1 MSDPVPEMK
10 GDRWRATHRAN
21 VVSILGA
28 DAPRVISQGTKFY
41 NVDRWTVRILVKN
54 MCDWAK
60 ANPGCVPTR
69 ANVTEWV
76 NASNN
81 EKVKDNE
88 RRIVI
93 AATPNTLSLRV
104 ALALV
109 GGGYHEAWHTKY
121 SCRRNL
127 TVDEACALI
136 LPRWAKLPDWA
147 PLHGLLQDWNNIVE
161 DIRIERRGNE
171 DYPGCYDKMCELQ
184 DFILM
189 QEFADRQ
196 ELLTEEGPKPL
207 EKPLPIVTGMFR
219 DLGLGYD
226 TDTQNQ
232 ALRSYKERNAD
243 ACDLVENGP
252 LRPLLNESIDM
263 PRSDVLGCLRVAMD
277 VLIEL
282 QKLIDPEDMQ
292 KAADDAQASG
302 GKPKCPKCGAPGK
315 DLVVRPLS
323 DGKGGKIKGKGIITC
338 TKCGWQEVVDLKF
351 APPKA
356 AQPAPPQDADDM
368 IKFED
373 MPQQPGEVDSDGEGQ
388 PGDGEGSGKGKGKGS
403 SQDKTDG
410 KGQGGSDEGDDDSA
424 EDGDADGASGGSG
437 GGEEEG
443 DEDGEGSGNGSEDD
457 EGSGNGSDE
466 GDEDGE
472 GSGDGDND
480 DSSQDG
486 DTDGKGS
493 GKGQGDDSSDSE
505 GEEPA
510 PGAGGHHWD
519 PERAKAWEMVAE
531 EVLDAA
537 SKGEEAGLRDLS
549 SALEEAFEAVRD
561 REGADC
567 TDEEKVWRPYN
578 PALDIITM
586 VPPSDSG
593 KADDQRR
600 AKALLASVKSECS
613 FLRARLRA
621 IVRAVEQRAVIHGV
635 RRGREL
641 SERMLVDSVAAIR
654 SGQAPSRA
662 YYTISDKI
670 DTSIAAAIV
679 IDQSSSMA
687 WPRTKLQDATRCL
700 VALTEPLDAIGAAVL
715 VAGFRDGPGNPNG
728 VDYADMQSGEFHR
741 AEGVCHDVFKGF
753 DEKFQS
759 ACWRFSNTRAVG
771 GTPMA
776 DGVQFGLEC
785 LSTRSEGHR
794 VLFIVTDGEPNYGH
808 TPVIKRQIRIAKKS
822 GINVIGVGIG
832 AESKSVMTLFPDHVW
847 ADRISELP
855 KALIDKLNEIL
866 DFRGIGRGRPLAKSA

>member
-1 MSDPVPEMK
+1 MTDPVPEMK

-21 VVSILGA
+21 VVAILGTE
-28 DAPRVISQGTKFY
+28 APRVISQGTKFY
-41 NVDRWTVRILVKN
+41 NVDRWTVRILVKH

-76 NASNN
+76 TSANN
-81 EKVKDNE
+81 EKVKENE

-93 AATPNTLSLRV
+93 AATPTTLSLRV

-127 TVDEACALI
+127 TVDEACTLI
-136 LPRWAKLPDWA
+136 LPRWASVPDWA

-196 ELLTEEGPKPL
+196 ELLTERGPKPL

-252 LRPLLNESIDM
+252 IRPHLNESIDM
-263 PRSDVLGCLRVAMD
+263 PRTDVLGCLRVAMD

-282 QKLIDPEDMQ
+282 QKLIDPEDMK
-292 KAADDAQASG
+292 KAANDAQASG

-338 TKCGWQEVVDLKF
+338 TKCGWQEVVDLKI
-351 APPKA
+351 APPSA
-356 AQPAPPQDADDM
+356 AQPAPPQDADDL

-373 MPQQPGEVDSDGEGQ
+373 MPQQSGDADGEG
-388 PGDGEGSGKGKGKGS
+388 DGSKGEPQDGKGTGKGSGKGQPGS
-403 SQDKTDG
+403 SKDKP
-410 KGQGGSDEGDDDSA
+410 DS
-424 EDGDADGASGGSG
+424 SGGSG
-437 GGEEEG
+437 SSGKDDGSEDGADGKGSGGDEEGEGSSG
-443 DEDGEGSGNGSEDD
+443 DEDGEGSGSTDD
-457 EGSGNGSDE
+457 GDEPSDSDDASDE
-466 GDEDGE
+466 GKGGGE
-472 GSGDGDND
+472 G
-480 DSSQDG
+480 
-486 DTDGKGS
+486 
-493 GKGQGDDSSDSE
+493 GQGDDSSKTNDDK
-505 GEEPA
+505 PA

-537 SKGEEAGLRDLS
+537 TKGEEAGLRDLS

-567 TDEEKVWRPYN
+567 TDAERVWRPYN
-578 PALDIITM
+578 PALDIITV
-586 VPPSDSG
+586 VPPSDAG

-600 AKALLASVKSECS
+600 AKALLASVKAECS
-613 FLRARLRA
+613 FLRARLRS
-621 IVRAVEQRAVIHGV
+621 IVRAVEQRSVVHGV

-662 YYTISDKI
+662 YFTVSDKI

-700 VALTEPLDAIGAAVL
+700 VALTEPLDSIGAAVL
-715 VAGFRDGPGNPNG
+715 VAGFRDGPHNPNP
-728 VDYADMQSGEFHR
+728 VDYSDIQSGEFHR
-741 AEGVCHDVFKGF
+741 NEGVCHDVFKGF

-759 ACWRFSNTRAVG
+759 ACWRFANTRAVG
-771 GTPMA
+771 GTPMS

-785 LSTRSEGHR
+785 LSQRPEGHR

-847 ADRISELP
+847 AANISELP
-855 KALIDKLNEIL
+855 KALITKLNEIL

>member
-1 MSDPVPEMK
+1 
-10 GDRWRATHRAN
+10 
-21 VVSILGA
+21 
-28 DAPRVISQGTKFY
+28 
-41 NVDRWTVRILVKN
+41 
-54 MCDWAK
+54 
-60 ANPGCVPTR
+60 
-69 ANVTEWV
+69 
-76 NASNN
+76 
-81 EKVKDNE
+81 
-88 RRIVI
+88 
-93 AATPNTLSLRV
+93 
-104 ALALV
+104 V

-147 PLHGLLQDWNNIVE
+147 PLQGLLQEWNNIVE

-171 DYPGCYDKMCELQ
+171 DYPGCPDKMCELQ

-196 ELLTEEGPKPL
+196 ELLTERGPKPL

-219 DLGLGYD
+219 DMGLGYD

-232 ALRSYKERNAD
+232 ALRSYRERNAD

-263 PRSDVLGCLRVAMD
+263 PRTDVLGCLRVAMD

-282 QKLIDPEDMQ
+282 QKLIDPEDMK
-292 KAADDAQASG
+292 KAAEDAQASG

-338 TKCGWQEVVDLKF
+338 TKCGWQEVVDLKT
-351 APPKA
+351 APPSA
-356 AQPAPPQDADDM
+356 TQPVPPQDADDM
-368 IKFED
+368 INFED
-373 MPQQPGEVDSDGEGQ
+373 MPQQSGDADSDSDGEGP
-388 PGDGEGSGKGKGKGS
+388 PGDGKGSGKGKGGDENKA
-403 SQDKTDG
+403 DG
-410 KGQGGSDEGDDDSA
+410 KGQGSSSGEGDA
-424 EDGDADGASGGSG
+424 EGDEEASGGSG
-437 GGEEEG
+437 GDEGEG
-443 DEDGEGSGNGSEDD
+443 DEGEGDEGEGSV
-457 EGSGNGSDE
+457 
-466 GDEDGE
+466 
-472 GSGDGDND
+472 SGDGDND
-480 DSSQDG
+480 DASENG
-486 DTDGKGS
+486 GKDGKSQGK
-493 GKGQGDDSSDSE
+493 GKGQGDDSTDSE
-505 GEEPA
+505 GKEPA

-519 PERAKAWEMVAE
+519 PERAKAWELVAE
-531 EVLDAA
+531 QVLDAA

-549 SALEEAFEAVRD
+549 SALEEAIEAVRE
-561 REGADC
+561 RESKDC
-567 TDEEKVWRPYN
+567 TNEEKVWRPYN
-578 PALDIITM
+578 PALDIITL
-586 VPPSDSG
+586 VPPSDEG
-593 KADDQRR
+593 KAADQRR
-600 AKALLASVKSECS
+600 AKALLASVKAECS

-621 IVRAVEQRAVIHGV
+621 IVRAVEQRSVVHGV

-662 YYTISDKI
+662 YYTVSDKV

-679 IDQSSSMA
+679 IDQSSSMS
-687 WPRTKLQDATRCL
+687 WPKSKLQDATRCL
-700 VALTEPLDAIGAAVL
+700 VALTEPLDSIGAAVL

-728 VDYADMQSGEFHR
+728 VDFNDMQSGDFHR

-759 ACWRFSNTRAVG
+759 SCWRFANTRAVG

-785 LSTRSEGHR
+785 LSNRPEAHR

-808 TPVIKRQIRIAKKS
+808 TPVIKRQIRLAKKS

-832 AESKSVMTLFPDHVW
+832 ADSKSVMTLFPDHVW
-847 ADRISELP
+847 AANISELP

>member
-1 MSDPVPEMK
+1 MTDPVPEMK

-28 DAPRVISQGTKFY
+28 DAPRVISQGTRFY
-41 NVDRWTVRILVKN
+41 NVDRWTVRVLVKH

-76 NASNN
+76 TASNN
-81 EKVKDNE
+81 EKVKDSE

-93 AATPNTLSLRV
+93 AATPNTLSIRV

-136 LPRWAKLPDWA
+136 LPRWASIPDWA
-147 PLHGLLQDWNNIVE
+147 PLHGLLQDWNNVVE

-189 QEFADRQ
+189 QEFSDRR
-196 ELLTEEGPKPL
+196 ELLSERGPKPL

-226 TDTQNQ
+226 TDTQND
-232 ALRSYKERNAD
+232 ALRSYSERNKD

-252 LRPLLNESIDM
+252 LRPLLDESINM
-263 PRSDVLGCLRVAMD
+263 PRTDVLGCLRVAMD

-323 DGKGGKIKGKGIITC
+323 DGKGGKVKGKGIITC
-338 TKCGWQEVVDLKF
+338 TKCGWQEAVDLKS

-356 AQPAPPQDADDM
+356 SQPAPPQDADDM

-373 MPQQPGEVDSDGEGQ
+373 VPQEPGDADSDGSDGESQ
-388 PGDGEGSGKGKGKGS
+388 PGKGSKPDGKGKGASKGGDPSEDGDEDGEGSGKGS
-403 SQDKTDG
+403 
-410 KGQGGSDEGDDDSA
+410 
-424 EDGDADGASGGSG
+424 
-437 GGEEEG
+437 GGEEDEG
-443 DEDGEGSGNGSEDD
+443 DEDGEGSGK
-457 EGSGNGSDE
+457 GSGEEDGAEGGGDE

-472 GSGDGDND
+472 GSGDDGDND
-480 DSSQDG
+480 GDG
-486 DTDGKGS
+486 DNDAEGS
-493 GKGQGDDSSDSE
+493 GNGKGQGDDSSDSE
-505 GEEPA
+505 GKDPA

-531 EVLDAA
+531 EILDAA
-537 SKGEEAGLRDLS
+537 SKGEEAGLRDLA
-549 SALEEAFEAVRD
+549 SALEEAFDAVRE
-561 REGADC
+561 REGSDC
-567 TDEEKVWRPYN
+567 TTEEKVWRPYN
-578 PALDIITM
+578 PALDIVTM
-586 VPPSDSG
+586 VPPSDGG

-613 FLRARLRA
+613 FLRARLRS
-621 IVRAVEQRAVIHGV
+621 IVRAVEQRSVIHGV

-662 YYTISDKI
+662 YYTVSDKI

-679 IDQSSSMA
+679 IDQSSSMS

-728 VDYADMQSGEFHR
+728 VDYDDMQSGEFHR

-759 ACWRFSNTRAVG
+759 ACWRFANTRAVG

-785 LSTRSEGHR
+785 LATRQEAHR

-808 TPVIKRQIRIAKKS
+808 SPVIKRQIRIAKKS
-822 GINVIGVGIG
+822 GINIIGVGIG

-847 ADRISELP
+847 AANISELP
-855 KALIDKLNEIL
+855 KALINKLNDIL